1 MRCIMENEDKLY
13 FQRKYGHSKI
23 LLFIHLMGKYI
34 KDLYHPVKSKK
45 PQVFGKGNIIPFVP
59 KGVQIEIYGDNNKV
73 EIDPSVKRW
82 NGRIVIGNPGTNTPT
97 HNCLVRIGK
106 NSDSNGVWIDLLED
120 NSAVIIGNNCMLSW
134 NIHIFASDSHT
145 IYDAK
150 TKKLLNW
157 GKEIIIEDNVWVAM
171 DCTVLKNSFI
181 AKNCVVG
188 ASAVVAGKFTEE
200 NCVIAGNPAKVVKRG
215 VAWDRRRPK
224 EYITQYPME

>member
-1 MRCIMENEDKLY
+1 MTEREKMLL
-13 FQRKYGHSKI
+13 RSKYGHNKV
-23 LLFIHLMGKYI
+23 LLFMHLMGRYI
-34 KDLYHPVKSKK
+34 KGLYHPNIKIKK
-45 PQVFGKGNIIPFVP
+45 PLILGKGNIIPFVP

-73 EIDPSVKRW
+73 EIDPSVKTW
-82 NGRIVIGNPGTNTPT
+82 NGHIVIGNPGTNTPT

-134 NIHIFASDSHT
+134 NIHIFASDFHT

-157 GKEIIIEDNVWVAM
+157 GKEIIIGDNVWVAM

-215 VAWDRRRPK
+215 VAWDRRMPK

>member
-1 MRCIMENEDKLY
+1 MTEREKMLL
-13 FQRKYGHSKI
+13 RSKYGHNKV
-23 LLFIHLMGKYI
+23 LLFMHLMGRYI
-34 KDLYHPVKSKK
+34 KGLYHPNIKIKK
-45 PQVFGKGNIIPFVP
+45 PLILGKGNIIPFVP

-73 EIDPSVKRW
+73 EIDPSVKKW
-82 NGRIVIGNPGTNTPT
+82 DGRIVIGNPGTNTPT

-134 NIHIFASDSHT
+134 NIHIFASDFHT

-157 GKEIIIEDNVWVAM
+157 GKEIIIGDNVWVAM

-215 VAWDRRRPK
+215 VAWDRRMPK

>member
-1 MRCIMENEDKLY
+1 MTEREKMLLHS
-13 FQRKYGHSKI
+13 KYGHNKV
-23 LLFIHLMGKYI
+23 LLFMHLMGRYI
-34 KDLYHPVKSKK
+34 KGLYHPNIKIKK
-45 PQVFGKGNIIPFVP
+45 PLILGKGNIIPFVP

-73 EIDPSVKRW
+73 EIDPSVKTW
-82 NGRIVIGNPGTNTPT
+82 NGHIVIGNPGTNTPT

>member
-1 MRCIMENEDKLY
+1 MTEREKMLLHS
-13 FQRKYGHSKI
+13 KYGHNKV
-23 LLFIHLMGKYI
+23 LLFMHLMGRYI
-34 KDLYHPVKSKK
+34 KGLYHPNIKIKK
-45 PQVFGKGNIIPFVP
+45 PLILGKGNIIPFVP

-73 EIDPSVKRW
+73 EIDPSVKTW
-82 NGRIVIGNPGTNTPT
+82 NGHIVIGNPGTNTPT
-97 HNCLVRIGK
+97 HNCLVRIGN

-134 NIHIFASDSHT
+134 NIHIFASDFHT

-157 GKEIIIEDNVWVAM
+157 GKEIIIGDNVWVAM

-215 VAWDRRRPK
+215 VAWDRRMPK

>member
-1 MRCIMENEDKLY
+1 MENEDKLY

-106 NSDSNGVWIDLLED
+106 NSDSNGVWIDL
-120 NSAVIIGNNCMLSW
+120 
-134 NIHIFASDSHT
+134 
-145 IYDAK
+145 
-150 TKKLLNW
+150 
-157 GKEIIIEDNVWVAM
+157 
-171 DCTVLKNSFI
+171 
-181 AKNCVVG
+181 
-188 ASAVVAGKFTEE
+188 
-200 NCVIAGNPAKVVKRG
+200 
-215 VAWDRRRPK
+215 
-224 EYITQYPME
+224 

>member
-1 MRCIMENEDKLY
+1 MTEREKMLL
-13 FQRKYGHSKI
+13 RSKYGHNKV
-23 LLFIHLMGKYI
+23 LLFMHLMGRYI
-34 KDLYHPVKSKK
+34 KGLYHPNIKIKK
-45 PQVFGKGNIIPFVP
+45 PLILGKGNIIPFVP

-73 EIDPSVKRW
+73 EIDPSVKKW
-82 NGRIVIGNPGTNTPT
+82 DGRIVIGNPGTNTPT

-120 NSAVIIGNNCMLSW
+120 NSAVIIGNNCMLSQ
-134 NIHIFASDSHT
+134 NIHIFASDFHT

-157 GKEIIIEDNVWVAM
+157 GKEIIIGDNVWVAM

-215 VAWDRRRPK
+215 VAWDRRMPK

>member
-1 MRCIMENEDKLY
+1 MTEREKMLLHS
-13 FQRKYGHSKI
+13 KYGHNKI
-23 LLFIHLMGKYI
+23 LFLIHLVGRYI
-34 KDLYHPVKSKK
+34 KELYRPNIATRK
-45 PQVFGKGNIIPFVP
+45 PLILGNGNVVSFVP

-73 EIDPSVKRW
+73 EIDPSVKKW
-82 NGRIVIGNPGTNTPT
+82 DGRIVIGNPGTNTPT

-157 GKEIIIEDNVWVAM
+157 GKEIIIGDNVWVAM

-215 VAWDRRRPK
+215 VAWDRRMPK

>member
-1 MRCIMENEDKLY
+1 MTEREKILL
-13 FQRKYGHSKI
+13 RSKYGHNKI
-23 LLFIHLMGKYI
+23 LFLIHLVGRYI
-34 KDLYHPVKSKK
+34 KELYRPNIATRK
-45 PQVFGKGNIIPFVP
+45 PLILGNGNVVSFVP

-73 EIDPSVKRW
+73 EIDPSVTKW
-82 NGRIVIGNPGTNTPT
+82 DGHIGLGDPETPVY
-97 HNCLVRIGK
+97 NCHISIGK
-106 NSDSNGVWIDLLED
+106 NAYSNGVNIIVMED
-120 NSAVIIGNNCMLSW
+120 NTSVTIGKNCMFSW
-134 NIHIFASDSHT
+134 GIYLFASDTHT